1 MLSLILAAALA
12 VSDPVATSV
21 EVPSPLAPM
30 HGTVL
35 SPSGETRAAAVIIAG
50 SGPTD
55 RNGNNPLGVRA
66 ASYRLLAEGLAA
78 QGVATVRYDKR
89 GAGQSVAALGNEAD
103 LRFEHMVD
111 DALAFAAEAR
121 ARTGL
126 PCVWLI
132 GHSEGTGVAL
142 MAVTR
147 DDDGICGLVLLSGL
161 GRRPRVI
168 IEEQLGG
175 QLPEP
180 LRTRAFEALARI
192 EAGELVADTPPEL
205 AALLRPSVQ
214 PFLIGLLALDPAAL
228 IAAYDGPVFIGNGT
242 TDLQTTVVDA
252 RVLAEAQPSARLV
265 IWEGVNH
272 LLKVAPADRAANLA
286 TYANPDLPLA
296 DGVVE
301 DVATFILAPR

>member
-12 VSDPVATSV
+12 ASDPVATPV
-21 EVPSPLAPM
+21 EVASPLAPL
-30 HGTVL
+30 HGTL
-35 SPSGETRAAAVIIAG
+35 LTPGGETRAAAVIIAG

-55 RNGNNPLGVRA
+55 RDGNNPLGVRA
-66 ASYRLLAEGLAA
+66 ASYRLLAEGLADE
-78 QGVATVRYDKR
+78 GVATLRYDKR

-142 MAVTR
+142 MAVAR
-147 DDDGICGLVLLSGL
+147 DDEGICGLVLLSGL

-168 IEEQLGG
+168 LEEQLGG

-180 LRTRAFEALARI
+180 LRTRTFEAIARL

-228 IAAYDGPVFIGNGT
+228 IAAYDGPVMIGNGT

-252 RVLAEAQPSARLV
+252 QVLSEAQPEAQLT

-272 LLKVAPADRAANLA
+272 LLKIAPADRAANLA
-286 TYANPDLPLA
+286 TYGNPDLPLA
-296 DGVVE
+296 QGVVE
-301 DVATFILAPR
+301 DVAGFILTPR